1 MVISSGL
8 VAVHESL
15 DTSFIVIYIY
25 YNTDISYIYIQQPH
39 GPVVKTLSTHGI
51 GFAMAAVCRFNL
63 SLYCS
68 IDQQRFG
75 RQMWGENFLDQRS

>member
-1 MVISSGL
+1 MLIFSGL

-15 DTSFIVIYIY
+15 DTSFIVIYILQH
-25 YNTDISYIYIQQPH
+25 NIILQQQPH

-51 GFAMAAVCRFNL
+51 GFAMATVCRFNL